1 MKVGKKKNSGVVIGY
16 DLGEDYAQISYFL
29 PSGEDAET
37 LAVVAG
43 SEQYNIPMALCKRKG
58 VNQWLFGKEAVRAAK
73 EQEGEMVEHLLELAW
88 KGEEIAVEGE
98 TFDPVALLTL
108 FVKRSLSLL
117 SIIAPPEC
125 LDGVMFT
132 VERLDG
138 RMVEAL
144 SQMAPNLQ
152 LRTQQIYFQ
161 SHVESFY
168 YYTLAQPEALWFYEV
183 LLCEYN
189 NRTLRVYRFECNR
202 KTTPQVV
209 FIETDNREEMKR
221 EEGETGELPKDGLD
235 EKFTR
240 IVKEK
245 CNGRAVSSVYLIGDG
260 YRDGW
265 AQESLRY
272 LCRGRRVFQGN
283 NLFSKG
289 ACYSICEKTG
299 VREPNEDYICLGEDK
314 LPVNIGMRL
323 FRQGAE
329 SYFAI
334 MDGGINWYE
343 AKREFE
349 AILETGDTVGV
360 LFAPLNGGEPK
371 EVHIVLEGLPQ
382 REEWTTRLRVKA
394 SMLSRTEFC
403 MKVEDMG
410 FGELFPS
417 SGAEWEKIM
426 EIA

>member
-1 MKVGKKKNSGVVIGY
+1 M
-16 DLGEDYAQISYFL
+16 
-29 PSGEDAET
+29 
-37 LAVVAG
+37 
-43 SEQYNIPMALCKRKG
+43 
-58 VNQWLFGKEAVRAAK
+58 
-73 EQEGEMVEHLLELAW
+73 
-88 KGEEIAVEGE
+88 
-98 TFDPVALLTL
+98 
-108 FVKRSLSLL
+108 
-117 SIIAPPEC
+117 
-125 LDGVMFT
+125 
-132 VERLDG
+132 
-138 RMVEAL
+138 
-144 SQMAPNLQ
+144 
-152 LRTQQIYFQ
+152 
-161 SHVESFY
+161 
-168 YYTLAQPEALWFYEV
+168 
-183 LLCEYN
+183 
-189 NRTLRVYRFECNR
+189 
-202 KTTPQVV
+202 
-209 FIETDNREEMKR
+209 
-221 EEGETGELPKDGLD
+221 
-235 EKFTR
+235 
-240 IVKEK
+240 KEK

-299 VREPNEDYICLGEDK
+299 VREPNEDYIFLGEDK